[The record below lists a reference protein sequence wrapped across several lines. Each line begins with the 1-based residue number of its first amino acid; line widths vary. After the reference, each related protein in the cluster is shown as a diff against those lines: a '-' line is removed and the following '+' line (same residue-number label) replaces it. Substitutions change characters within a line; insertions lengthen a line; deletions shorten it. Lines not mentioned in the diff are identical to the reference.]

1 MPYQAFDLS
10 GKVVLI
16 TGGAGGIGLGMGD
29 ALAQAGASIVI
40 WEPSQRRA
48 EEAAA
53 ALAPRGVKVLPQA
66 VDVSDERNVE
76 AGMAAAVAEM
86 GRVDTVI
93 AAAAVVGGG
102 DFADLATP
110 TYRRVMSVNL
120 DGVFFTLRAACAHAV
135 ERAKSGDPGASLIG
149 MASVGAVHGAAR
161 NQAYSAAKAG
171 VVAIIRGIAVEHA
184 RYGVRANA
192 ILPGWINTE
201 MTRGMQAN
209 SKFVE
214 RVISRVPMRR
224 WGEPADFGGLAI
236 YLASDAS
243 RFHTGDTLV
252 MDGGYGVF

>member
-1 MPYQAFDLS
+1 MPYPSFDLT
-10 GKVVLI
+10 GKVALI
-16 TGGAGGIGLGMGD
+16 TGGAGGIGLGMAD
-29 ALAQAGASIVI
+29 ALAQAGASIII
-40 WEPSQRRA
+40 WEPNLGRA

-53 ALAPRGVKVLPQA
+53 RLASRSVKVLPQE
-66 VDVSDERNVE
+66 VDVSDERKVE

-86 GRVDTVI
+86 GRIDTVI

-110 TYRRVMSVNL
+110 TYRRVLAVNL

-135 ERAKSGDPGASLIG
+135 ARAKAGDPGASLIG
-149 MASVGAVHGAAR
+149 MASVGALHGAAR

-171 VVAIIRGIAVEHA
+171 VIAMIRGIAVEHA
-184 RYGVRANA
+184 RYGIRANA
-192 ILPGWINTE
+192 ILPGWINTD
-201 MTRGMQAN
+201 MTRGMQA
-209 SKFVE
+209 SAKFAE

-224 WGEPADFGGLAI
+224 WGEPEDFGGLAI